1 MKGQKKVE
9 EKIGATKITKEME
22 NEFTCVKFRPS
33 RRCYYIVSWLLVD
46 VFVRCVSL
54 TLFFDEENPRALSWI
69 IIIIKPV
76 Y

>member
-1 MKGQKKVE
+1 
-9 EKIGATKITKEME
+9 ME

-54 TLFFDEENPRALSWI
+54 TLFFDEENPRALS
-69 IIIIKPV
+69 
-76 Y
+76 